1 MGDDE
6 LAELRKR
13 RMAQLQQQAGDQ
25 QGMQEELERQ
35 QRQKSQIQMILMQV
49 LEPDARERLN
59 TIKLTKPEFAGAVE
73 QQLVALAQSGRLQEE
88 DYRCTAQGAAQ
99 AARAKE
105 AGLLHYQTI
114 MKAGVLYSGG
124 KDSSLASIMLGT
136 YHEVELNTFVFDPL
150 RQIPALSAAAEALGY
165 PLKKRVFEKGMLDK
179 MADLVIAKGYPNDAI
194 NAVHQ
199 AAVESLAAEY
209 DVVGDGTRFDDRV
222 PMLSRETVQSLMSR
236 TGCSY
241 VRPLLGY
248 PRREVDR
255 LADQLLVVKY
265 GETGAI
271 PNGDYESEIRDAIRA
286 RGLDPASLFPAHH
299 EQSLVVGRKA

>member
-1 MGDDE
+1 
-6 LAELRKR
+6 
-13 RMAQLQQQAGDQ
+13 
-25 QGMQEELERQ
+25 
-35 QRQKSQIQMILMQV
+35 
-49 LEPDARERLN
+49 
-59 TIKLTKPEFAGAVE
+59 
-73 QQLVALAQSGRLQEE
+73 
-88 DYRCTAQGAAQ
+88 
-99 AARAKE
+99 
-105 AGLLHYQTI
+105 

-124 KDSSLASIMLGT
+124 KDSSLAAILLGT
-136 YHEVELNTFVFDPL
+136 YYEVELNTFVFDPL
-150 RQIPALSAAAEALGY
+150 RHIPSVEAAAGALGY
-165 PLKKRVFEKGMLDK
+165 PLKKRVFREGMMNE

-199 AAVESLAAEY
+199 AAVELLAAEY

-222 PMLSRETVQSLMSR
+222 PMLPREAVQSLMSR

-255 LADQLLVVKY
+255 LADQIFVVNY
-265 GETGAI
+265 GETGTI
-271 PNGDYESEIRDAIRA
+271 RNGDYESEIRDTIRA